1 MGYGRGCWVLGLI
14 AVLATQVGMGAPSP
28 VPNGQKSASNGGGSA
43 ASSAPAAVDRDYVIG
58 VADDLDVSVWKDPEL
73 SAKGVPVRPD
83 GKIAL
88 PLLGDVAAQGLTP
101 SQLAANITDRL
112 RKYMSDPRVNVNV
125 SAVNSRR
132 YYILGEVNHTGVFPL
147 LNDMSVLQALSTAG
161 GLTPYAKTKK
171 IYVLRNTN
179 GKQETYPFN
188 YNDVVKGRRMEQNIA
203 LKPGDT
209 IMVP

>member
-1 MGYGRGCWVLGLI
+1 MGYGRSCWVLGLI
-14 AVLATQVGMGAPSP
+14 AVLATQVGMGAP
-28 VPNGQKSASNGGGSA
+28 VPNGQKTTSNGGGSA
-43 ASSAPAAVDRDYVIG
+43 ASSATATLDRDYVIG

-147 LNDMSVLQALSTAG
+147 LNDMTVLQALSTAG

-171 IYVLRNTN
+171 IYVLRNVN
-179 GKQETYPFN
+179 GSQETHPFN
-188 YNDVVKGRRMEQNIA
+188 YNNVVKGRQLEQNIV
-203 LKPGDT
+203 LIPGDT

>member
-1 MGYGRGCWVLGLI
+1 MGEP
-14 AVLATQVGMGAPSP
+14 AD
-28 VPNGQKSASNGGGSA
+28 GQKPASSGGGSG
-43 ASSAPAAVDRDYVIG
+43 ASSSKGAQDRDYVIG
-58 VADDLDVSVWKDPEL
+58 VADDLDVLVWKDPEL
-73 SAKGVPVRPD
+73 SAKGIPVRPD

-101 SQLAANITDRL
+101 SELAANITDRL

-132 YYILGEVNHTGVFPL
+132 YYILGEVTHTGVFPL
-147 LNDMSVLQALSTAG
+147 LNDMTVLQALSTAG

-171 IYVLRNTN
+171 IYVLRKVN

-188 YNDVVKGRRMEQNIA
+188 YNDVVKGRQMEQNIM

>member
-14 AVLATQVGMGAPSP
+14 AVLATQVGMGAQGSI
-28 VPNGQKSASNGGGSA
+28 PNGQKSASNGGGSA
-43 ASSAPAAVDRDYVIG
+43 TSSAPAALDRDYVIG
-58 VADDLDVSVWKDPEL
+58 VADDLDVSVFKDPEL

>member
-1 MGYGRGCWVLGLI
+1 MRHGGSWWVHALI
-14 AVLATQVGMGAPSP
+14 VVLTAQVGMGAPAD
-28 VPNGQKSASNGGGSA
+28 GQKTTSNGGGSSASTA
-43 ASSAPAAVDRDYVIG
+43 ALDRDYVIG

-83 GKIAL
+83 GKIQL

-147 LNDMSVLQALSTAG
+147 LTDMTVLQALSTAG

-171 IYVLRNTN
+171 IYVLRNVN
-179 GKQETYPFN
+179 GTQETHPFN
-188 YNDVVKGRRMEQNIA
+188 YKEVVKGRQMEQNIV

>member
-1 MGYGRGCWVLGLI
+1 MGHGGSWWVHALI
-14 AVLATQVGMGAPSP
+14 VVLTAQVGMG
-28 VPNGQKSASNGGGSA
+28 VPADGQKATSNGGGSSASTA
-43 ASSAPAAVDRDYVIG
+43 ALERDYVIG

-83 GKIAL
+83 GKIQL

-125 SAVNSRR
+125 SAINSRR

-147 LNDMSVLQALSTAG
+147 LNDMTVLQALSTAG

-171 IYVLRNTN
+171 IYVLRNVN
-179 GKQETYPFN
+179 GTQETHPFN
-188 YNDVVKGRRMEQNIA
+188 YKEVVKGRQMEQNIV